1 MVNESVVVPPH
12 SSTWWIGISGALF
25 YTTIIILF
33 TKKIEQIWERR
44 LAVMLGIFILARMVW
59 HDWMFQGLT
68 LVYLRF

>member
-33 TKKIEQIWERR
+33 MKKVEQIC
-44 LAVMLGIFILARMVW
+44 
-59 HDWMFQGLT
+59 
-68 LVYLRF
+68 